1 MAPPKRRRM
10 STSSPLA
17 PGYETSEGRTPQPA
31 HAHRVL
37 SASVA
42 DLNAVP
48 EAEPDGAQSSQPGHT
63 CSINAREVGD
73 LHASLGEMDDL
84 YACFCDLPEALKVL
98 VLSHIEHIEP
108 PHILSLSLDVWEAL
122 SLLRALQRFR
132 V

>member
-1 MAPPKRRRM
+1 MAPPKRLRM

-17 PGYETSEGRTPQPA
+17 SGYETTEGRTPQPA

-63 CSINAREVGD
+63 CSTNLR
-73 LHASLGEMDDL
+73 EMDDL
-84 YACFCDLPEALKVL
+84 NAGLCEIPVDLRAL
-98 VLSHIEHIEP
+98 VLSHIEQVKTRQ
-108 PHILSLSLDVWEAL
+108 ILAL
-122 SLLRALQRFR
+122 LFR
-132 V
+132 PTFLKLGHKNSSRTS